1 MNLTEIFHKALGGI
15 QNTFKQPELISPIPR
30 GSIPQ
35 VQASDKFG
43 QNFWEQADLRDAN
56 QALANVNPNVNK
68 GQVLGANTNG
78 GRNPNWEKWRQLAP
92 KSFEQLLS
100 GAQIASERT
109 GVPAELLMDISGA
122 ETSGGQNLNQ
132 FGGAPGQGY
141 FQFEPETLRSLGSN
155 IDPYS
160 ATESAG
166 LAADL
171 IKKRQLSRWGTP
183 QGNWGTLNN
192 QKNKNGKLTELYTKA
207 ELNKYLSDK
216 FQL

>member
-1 MNLTEIFHKALGGI
+1 MSFLTDLFQKALGGI
-15 QNTFKQPELISPIPR
+15 QNTFAPAKELISPIPQ
-30 GSIPQ
+30 Q
-35 VQASDKFG
+35 VQAEWDNS
-43 QNFWEQADLRDAN
+43 FWDNADLKEAN
-56 QALANVNPNVNK
+56 QAEAQYGGKP
-68 GQVLGANTNG
+68 QVLGATANRFG
-78 GRNPNWEKWRQLAP
+78 GRNPNWEKWQQLAP

-109 GVPAELLMDISGA
+109 GVPADLLMDISGA

-141 FQFEPETLRSLGSN
+141 YQFEPETLRDLGSN

-183 QGNWGTLNN
+183 EGNWGTLNN
-192 QKNKNGKLTELYTKA
+192 PKNKNGKLTELYTKE

>member
-1 MNLTEIFHKALGGI
+1 MSFLTDLYQKALGSV
-15 QNTFKQPELISPIPR
+15 QNTFAPAKELVSPIP
-30 GSIPQ
+30 PQ
-35 VQASDKFG
+35 VQAQWDN
-43 QNFWEQADLRDAN
+43 QFWNNADLREAN
-56 QALANVNPNVNK
+56 EAEARYGGKPQEK
-68 GQVLGANTNG
+68 VLGATTG
-78 GRNPNWEKWRQLAP
+78 GRNPNWEKWQQLNP
-92 KSFEQLLS
+92 KGFQELLS

-109 GVPAELLMDISGA
+109 GIPADLLMDISGA

-141 FQFEPETLRSLGSN
+141 FQFEPTTVRSLGVEN
-155 IDPYS
+155 FNPYS

-183 QGNWGTLNN
+183 GARWGTLDNPR
-192 QKNKNGKLTELYTKA
+192 NKNGKLTDLYTKE